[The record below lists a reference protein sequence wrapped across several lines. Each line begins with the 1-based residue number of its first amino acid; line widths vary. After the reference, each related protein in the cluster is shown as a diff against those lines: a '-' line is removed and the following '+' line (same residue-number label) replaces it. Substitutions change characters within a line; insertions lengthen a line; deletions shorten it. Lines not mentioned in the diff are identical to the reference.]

1 MPSYMSNDV
10 YHQNTQYINLLD
22 IINILSIKNAL
33 HIVLPFVV
41 PPGPPVINAA
51 VD

>member
-1 MPSYMSNDV
+1 MGDKISYFAKYLFYS
-10 YHQNTQYINLLD
+10 

-33 HIVLPFVV
+33 HIVLPFVI